1 MRTKP
6 PTFRSAVM
14 ALLNSLLLSIAK
26 VGAVAVGA
34 VLLLSFVFPSSMCG
48 CSPKWKAYVAA
59 MKSDLRYLASA
70 EEAYYADHETYVA
83 SESDLDYTSSLGV
96 SIHINQATADGWWG
110 SAIHSGTTTQC
121 AIFVGDV
128 EPPASDAQLG
138 APYCWEP

>member
-6 PTFRSAVM
+6 PTFRSAVID
-14 ALLNSLLLSIAK
+14 LLGSLLLSTAK
-26 VGAVAVGA
+26 VGAVVVG
-34 VLLLSFVFPSSMCG
+34 VGLLLSIFVRSTCG

-110 SAIHSGTTTQC
+110 SAIHSGTTMRC
-121 AIFVGDV
+121 EIFVGDV